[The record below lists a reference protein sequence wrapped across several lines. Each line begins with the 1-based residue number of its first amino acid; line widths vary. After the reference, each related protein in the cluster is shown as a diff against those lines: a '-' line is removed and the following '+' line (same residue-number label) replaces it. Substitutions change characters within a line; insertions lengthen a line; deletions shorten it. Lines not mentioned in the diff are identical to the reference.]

1 MDRFQQRNAPCSCFR
16 VTLLIAKP
24 LKRVGALYHKPV
36 NGQSRASQARDK
48 SLLNAYISPWN
59 QFPGGFTLWKRSS
72 CEKLASNHF
81 SFYSSPQYLGVPHV
95 DVSENIAISGDDADG
110 VAVAAAGRQPALTG
124 CPWHDVNEM
133 LQAAGLRP
141 TRQRMALGWLLFGK
155 GARHLTAEMLY
166 EEATHAK
173 VPVSLATVYNTLNQ
187 LTDAGLLRQV
197 SVDGTKT
204 YFDTNVSAHHH
215 FYLEGNHE
223 LVDIPDPH
231 LVLQKMPEVPEGYE
245 ISRVDM
251 VVRLRKKR

>member
-1 MDRFQQRNAPCSCFR
+1 
-16 VTLLIAKP
+16 
-24 LKRVGALYHKPV
+24 
-36 NGQSRASQARDK
+36 
-48 SLLNAYISPWN
+48 
-59 QFPGGFTLWKRSS
+59 
-72 CEKLASNHF
+72 
-81 SFYSSPQYLGVPHV
+81 VP
-95 DVSENIAISGDDADG
+95 ISGTNG
-110 VAVAAAGRQPALTG
+110 SHSAANEETTPAASPHQGRQPALTG

-166 EEATHAK
+166 EEATLAK

-204 YFDTNVSAHHH
+204 YFDTNVTAHHH
-215 FYLEGNHE
+215 FYLEHNHE

-231 LVLQKMPEVPEGYE
+231 PMLSQMPEVPVGYE
-245 ISRVDM
+245 ISRIDM